1 MDNQWNYE
9 EGSPTDITAL
19 AENLNIP
26 LPIAR
31 ILLKRKIQNLEQAKL
46 FFRPNIQNL
55 NDPFLMK
62 DMDIAVD
69 RIITAKKNQENVVI
83 YGDYDVDG
91 TTSIALLTL
100 FFKEIGLPTKYYIP
114 KRLKEGYGLSKEAI
128 DEIKSWGAHL
138 IITTDCGI
146 TASDQVAHANQLG
159 IDVIIS
165 DHHQPGNV
173 LPNALAVLNPN
184 QPGCEYPFKE
194 LAGIGVAFKLVQ
206 AIAQRLGLDHDTY
219 CKYLDLA
226 GIGSSADIVPLIDEN
241 RILVHEG
248 LKRINETPRIGVQ
261 ALLLQAGLFK
271 KEIGTGQIV
280 FSIAPRINAAGR
292 MGEAN
297 RAVDL
302 LVTESENLANNI
314 ATILEAENKSRRLVD
329 EKIFKEACEILE
341 EKTVDAKFIVLSQA
355 GWHPGVIGIVASRLV
370 EKFYRP
376 TVLIATENGVGKG
389 SVRSIP
395 GFNVYEALKSCEQL
409 MLGFGGHKYAAG
421 IKIESDKIPQ
431 LCQQLN
437 EYADKNMDEN
447 LLIPKIRIDTEL
459 NLDEMTPRFL
469 KILKLFAPFGPQNM
483 RPVFMSQNLE
493 VVGSP
498 NIVGKNHLR
507 MKVRQN
513 GVVVDSI
520 GFHMGDLMYRVEP
533 SKKNL
538 DMVYCIEENEFLG
551 RTNLQLKIKDLR

>member
-1 MDNQWNYE
+1 MDTQWNYE
-9 EGSPTDITAL
+9 EESPTDIAVL
-19 AENLNIP
+19 AESLDSP

-46 FFRPNIQNL
+46 FFRPNIKNL
-55 NDPFLMK
+55 HDPFLMK

-69 RIITAKKNQENVVI
+69 RIVTAKQNQENVVI

-114 KRLKEGYGLSKEAI
+114 KRLKEGYGLSKKAI
-128 DEIKSWGAHL
+128 DEIKSWGTHL

-165 DHHQPGNV
+165 DHHQPGDV
-173 LPNALAVLNPN
+173 LPSALAVLNPN

-206 AIAQRLGLDHDTY
+206 AIAQRLGLDHEYY
-219 CKYLDLA
+219 CKHLDLA

-248 LKRINETPRIGVQ
+248 LKRINKSPRIGVQ

-302 LVTESENLANNI
+302 LVTESENLANNV
-314 ATILEAENKSRRLVD
+314 AAILETENKSRRIVD
-329 EKIFKEACEILE
+329 EKIFNEACAILE
-341 EKTVDAKFIVLSQA
+341 EKTGDEKFIVLSQA

-376 TVLIATENGVGKG
+376 TVLIAVENGVGKG

-395 GFNVYEALKSCEQL
+395 GFNVFEALKSCEQL

-421 IKIESDKIPQ
+421 VKIESDKIPQ

-459 NLDEMTPRFL
+459 NLDEMNSRFL

-513 GVVVDSI
+513 GVVIDAI
-520 GFHMGDLMYRVEP
+520 GFNMGDLMYRVETG
-533 SKKNL
+533 KKNL
-538 DMVYCIEENEFLG
+538 DIVYCIEENEYLG
-551 RTNLQLKIKDLR
+551 RTNLQLRIKDLR